1 MLDRPSILVVDDEPD
16 NFDVLQMLL
25 MNEGYTFHY
34 ASSGQRAID
43 RLDIFQPQL
52 ILLDVMMPDLDG
64 IEVCRQ
70 IRALPQ
76 WQSVPILMVS
86 ALAGQNNIEQCLAAG
101 ANGFITKPVNRRTL
115 VNEITSLLNR
125 SSNAS

>member
-1 MLDRPSILVVDDEPD
+1 MLDRPSILVIDDEPD

-25 MNEGYTFHY
+25 GDENYTFHY
-34 ASSGQRAID
+34 AASGQRAID
-43 RLDIFQPQL
+43 RLDIFQPKL

-70 IRALPQ
+70 IRSLPK

-86 ALAGQNNIEQCLAAG
+86 ALSGQNNIEQCLAAG
-101 ANGFITKPVNRRTL
+101 ADGFISKPVNRRTL
-115 VNEITSLLNR
+115 INEITSLLNR
-125 SSNAS
+125 SSNE

>member
-16 NFDVLQMLL
+16 NFEVLQVLL
-25 MNEGYTFHY
+25 SNENYTFHY
-34 ASSGQRAID
+34 ASSGRLALD
-43 RLDIFQPQL
+43 RLDIFQPNL

-70 IRALPQ
+70 IRSLPQ

-86 ALAGQNNIEQCLAAG
+86 ALTGQNNIEQCLAAG
-101 ANGFITKPVNRRTL
+101 ADGFISKPVNRRTL
-115 VNEITSLLNR
+115 ISEITSLLNR
-125 SSNAS
+125 SSNA